1 MSSTALGARSG
12 MTGQGVRKLEKAEAD
27 GAITLNTL
35 RRLADGLDCDVRYVF
50 VPRTSLVEQ
59 VLRRTHEVTG
69 APIPSLPKIAAAL
82 TEPQTLAALSTV
94 FARVNKRGL
103 W

>member
-1 MSSTALGARSG
+1 

-69 APIPSLPKIAAAL
+69 APTPSLPHIAAAL
-82 TEPQTLAALSTV
+82 AEPQTLAALSTV
-94 FARVNKRGL
+94 FAHVNKRGL